1 MSKRHTVSIRHSTY
15 EELKSAGKFGES
27 FSDLLSRILDELR
40 GEENKSESGHKVA
53 KIKQSSLDIRFP
65 GLPSSESRIPQQ

>member
-27 FSDLLSRILDELR
+27 FSDLLSRLLNELR
-40 GEENKSESGHKVA
+40 GEENKSESLHKVV
-53 KIKQSSLDIRFP
+53 KSKQSSRDIRFP
-65 GLPSSESRIPQQ
+65 PLQSSESRIPQQ